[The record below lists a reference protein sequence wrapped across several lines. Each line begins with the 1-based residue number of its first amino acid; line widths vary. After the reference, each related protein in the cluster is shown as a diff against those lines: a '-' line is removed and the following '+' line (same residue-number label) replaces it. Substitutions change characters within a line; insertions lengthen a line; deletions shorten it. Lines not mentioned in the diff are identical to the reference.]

1 MPNWCSNDI
10 HIEGS
15 KEAVDKLVAFVGR
28 PITKKYDDG
37 DVFYENPIFSFE
49 NIKASTHDMNS
60 SALFPSSGPED
71 WYHNNINSWG
81 TKWDVTS
88 GEVIFSRGDDNNA
101 HYTFSSAWSPP
112 RPVIEK
118 LAEIFP
124 EVTINHTYY
133 EEGCDFWGVDTYE
146 NGELISEKGGSLDHK
161 AWEEMGMECNHCE
174 MYEEEP
180 EEYGEWLYSD
190 CPAYA
195 DWKAR
200 QDEQEEVTA

>member
-37 DVFYENPIFSFE
+37 DVFYEKPIFSFE

-81 TKWDVTS
+81 TKWDVAGKDMGFNHGKGFVDYSFDT
-88 GEVIFSRGDDNNA
+88 
-101 HYTFSSAWSPP
+101 AWSPP
-112 RPVIEK
+112 SEVISK

-124 EVTINHTYY
+124 EVTIKHTFY
-133 EEGCDFWGVDTYE
+133 EGGCDFWGIETYE
-146 NGELISEKGGSLDHK
+146 GGELVDEEGGSLDHS
-161 AWEEMGMECNHCE
+161 AWVTMGMKCWNCE
-174 MYEEEP
+174 QYQEDP
-180 EEYGEWLYSD
+180 EEYGEYLYTD
-190 CPAYA
+190 CPAYPEWEA
-195 DWKAR
+195 K
-200 QDEQEEVTA
+200 QNEQEEVTA